1 MTDSQQ
7 APPKWSSQ
15 QLETERLLAIEVFR
29 QKRMQEPL
37 EEYLDAFDIAR
48 GATETLLEMTV
59 DFSELEDNAV
69 DVLSD
74 KALLEA
80 VRYLPG
86 PPISKDDLTTLLDD
100 AQSDKRPSLAP
111 SRIRADPELA
121 KRIVQTVL
129 LGLDRNRFPWVGE
142 DREPSEAERAAAAMA
157 TAALIASRRVMTNR
171 ANVAKSEQEA
181 AVKARLVAAGFE
193 EIPSRTMNN
202 LADAPKAGEFCSE
215 SRFGSRKADVIA
227 GLWDNRVMPIECKVS
242 NSSTNSVK
250 RLNNDAAVKAGTW
263 KDEFGKNN
271 VVPTA
276 LLAGVFKRH
285 NLEQAQDAGLV
296 IFWAHKLNA
305 LVEFVESTKP

>member
-1 MTDSQQ
+1 MTQ
-7 APPKWSSQ
+7 APPPKWTAEQ
-15 QLETERLLAIEVFR
+15 FETDRLVAIAIFR
-29 QKRMQEPL
+29 EKRMQEPL
-37 EEYLDAFDIAR
+37 EEYLDVFELTR

-59 DFSELEDNAV
+59 DLSQLEANAV

-74 KALLEA
+74 QALLEA

-86 PPISKDDLTTLLDD
+86 PPISEDDLKTLVDD
-100 AQSDKRPSLAP
+100 AESEERPSLAP
-111 SRIRADPELA
+111 SRLRANHDLA

-142 DREPSEAERAAAAMA
+142 DREPTENERAAAALA
-157 TAALIASRRVMTNR
+157 TAALIAYRRVMTSR
-171 ANVAKSEQEA
+171 ANVAKAEQEA
-181 AVKARLVAAGFE
+181 AVKARLNAAGFK
-193 EIPSRTMNN
+193 EIPSRTMDN

-215 SRFGSRKADVIA
+215 SRFGSRKADVVA

-271 VVPTA
+271 VVSTA

-285 NLEQAQDAGLV
+285 NLEQAQDAGLT
-296 IFWAHKLNA
+296 IFWAHNLESLIA
-305 LVEFVESTKP
+305 FVESTKA